1 VLQNAANA
9 GVDFFGNVK
18 SSFESGLVDL
28 LSFDGD
34 IEDVLKSFVGS
45 FAMAVIQSFAKG
57 FSDRLFEGVLGTSME
72 SLGSE
77 LVELGAG
84 ALGGLFGGKSEE
96 VAGSKTGD
104 YTGSAFSIWG
114 SYQMPKAASSNP
126 FVSPE
131 ATGEAAAEG
140 LLGAVDTG
148 VQEGLGGIADL
159 FGERGLMGLVQK
171 GLSAIGGMFS
181 NMFRSILGSLGGGGG
196 GTNWFGMAINA
207 VGSYFSGGIDF
218 GGAAGTAASKINL
231 SPLDSMGSGWSAYA
245 TGGLIKGPGT
255 GTSDSIA
262 AWVSNGEF
270 IVNAKAAKQNLG
282 LLHALNSGQM
292 PAFATGGLVNEG
304 ASISAPSTI
313 NTSAIRS
320 GMPEQNS
327 GGQTVINLTVT
338 GDISRQTKS
347 EIYKMLPNIAQGVNQ
362 YNANKGH
369 TRGEK

>member
-1 VLQNAANA
+1 
-9 GVDFFGNVK
+9 
-18 SSFESGLVDL
+18 
-28 LSFDGD
+28 
-34 IEDVLKSFVGS
+34 
-45 FAMAVIQSFAKG
+45 
-57 FSDRLFEGVLGTSME
+57 
-72 SLGSE
+72 
-77 LVELGAG
+77 
-84 ALGGLFGGKSEE
+84 
-96 VAGSKTGD
+96 
-104 YTGSAFSIWG
+104 
-114 SYQMPKAASSNP
+114 MPKAASSNP

-171 GLSAIGGMFS
+171 GLSGIGGMFS

-196 GTNWFGMAINA
+196 GFNWLGLSLFGTFA
-207 VGSYFSGGIDF
+207 GGF
-218 GGAAGTAASKINL
+218 GGAGGGFSSMDASAWSMPGTMMA
-231 SPLDSMGSGWSAYA
+231 A
-245 TGGLIKGPGT
+245 TGGYIRGPGT
-255 GTSDSIA
+255 GTSDSIPA
-262 AWVSNGEF
+262 MLSNGEF
-270 IVNAKAAKQNLG
+270 VINAKATKQNLG